1 MQFHDCI
8 LSSDFLEI
16 GLPGIAGGLL
26 PSPNKHLFCLFWGSL
41 CVVFCLVP
49 PAAQTLPLCQ
59 ICITFQSTVAPLSNV
74 FLLEYKT
81 WKTHGLSSFS
91 SCAMTADWD
100 LPAHPSFLVSS
111 EPQQFRGGHS
121 RGLEPEV
128 KKAAELLQARRG
140 SAVDPADLDPGGWQR
155 TWARGMWF
163 NDVEDMNVQW
173 TSMTLWD
180 NIGIILY
187 YIGIIC
193 SMCYVQCNHLIWL
206 YDHYWHL
213 IHLISSHVPQPGR
226 TFALRATWP
235 LLRSCLVAV
244 RRTAKPHNNRF
255 TESKVELHLDLSN
268 CYWANNLKNLEH
280 PLSSLIELFFTG
292 SGWAWTLLRMRVWKW
307 KWLRSPVTQGLT
319 M

>member
-1 MQFHDCI
+1 MVYHP
-8 LSSDFLEI
+8 FL
-16 GLPGIAGGLL
+16 
-26 PSPNKHLFCLFWGSL
+26 
-41 CVVFCLVP
+41 
-49 PAAQTLPLCQ
+49 
-59 ICITFQSTVAPLSNV
+59 
-74 FLLEYKT
+74 
-81 WKTHGLSSFS
+81 HG
-91 SCAMTADWD
+91 AMTADWD
-100 LPAHPSFLVSS
+100 LPAHPSFFWSPAKPRFVSRWTQPWPGTRS
-111 EPQQFRGGHS
+111 EKGRRAVAG
-121 RGLEPEV
+121 
-128 KKAAELLQARRG
+128 AAWIRRIRRIRIPWVDKGPGREACG
-140 SAVDPADLDPGGWQR
+140 SM
-155 TWARGMWF
+155 MWKIWMF
-163 NDVEDMNVQW
+163 NEH
-173 TSMTLWD
+173 LWLY
-180 NIGIILY
+180 GIILGLY
-187 YIGIIC
+187 YIRIIC

-255 TESKVELHLDLSN
+255 RESRVELHLDLSN